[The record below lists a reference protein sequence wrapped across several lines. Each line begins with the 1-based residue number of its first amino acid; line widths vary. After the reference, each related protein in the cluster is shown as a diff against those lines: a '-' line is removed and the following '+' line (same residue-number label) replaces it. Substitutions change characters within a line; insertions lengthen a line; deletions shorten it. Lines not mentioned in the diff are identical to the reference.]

1 MILGHIYMVLWMCCL
16 DQNERV
22 FRRCDTYSHENILL
36 DCNLFWTVLLEVNIG
51 KDDEKLTQ

>member
-1 MILGHIYMVLWMCCL
+1 MVLWMCCL